1 MQRKMEVIKKSWF
14 SLLWE
19 NYASDGV
26 SCRSSL
32 ISFAVMMIHCL
43 SK

>member
-1 MQRKMEVIKKSWF
+1 MQRKMEVVKKSWF

-26 SCRSSL
+26 SCRSL
-32 ISFAVMMIHCL
+32 PHHSFL
-43 SK
+43 LL

>member
-19 NYASDGV
+19 NVMEYLAGLCLITHFVCCDDD
-26 SCRSSL
+26 SL
-32 ISFAVMMIHCL
+32 SF
-43 SK
+43 